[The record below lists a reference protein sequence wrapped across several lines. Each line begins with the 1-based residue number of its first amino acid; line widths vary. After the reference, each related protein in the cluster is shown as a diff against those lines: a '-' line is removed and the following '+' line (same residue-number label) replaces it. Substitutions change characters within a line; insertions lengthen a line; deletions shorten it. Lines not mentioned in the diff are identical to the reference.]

1 MEAALILRLKKGEAY
16 TELYQLYY
24 SDLCNYASNL
34 CGSDDLAEDIVQH
47 TMIKIWKK
55 GLDLN
60 VNTSLKG
67 YLYKSIYNHF
77 IDLQRKTKKEIS
89 KLERLKQE
97 ALLDFVE
104 FSIEEIENIYKQID
118 IEIEKLPTQCR
129 EVFLR

>member
-1 MEAALILRLKKGEAY
+1 METALILRLKKGNEKAY

-77 IDLQRKTKKEIS
+77 IDLQRKTKK
-89 KLERLKQE
+89 KL
-97 ALLDFVE
+97 A
-104 FSIEEIENIYKQID
+104 N
-118 IEIEKLPTQCR
+118 
-129 EVFLR
+129 

>member
-1 MEAALILRLKKGEAY
+1 MISLKILY
-16 TELYQLYY
+16 
-24 SDLCNYASNL
+24 
-34 CGSDDLAEDIVQH
+34 

-97 ALLDFVE
+97 ALLDFV
-104 FSIEEIENIYKQID
+104 FQSKKLRIYTSRSI
-118 IEIEKLPTQCR
+118 
-129 EVFLR
+129 

>member
-1 MEAALILRLKKGEAY
+1 MRRPTPSY
-16 TELYQLYY
+16 T
-24 SDLCNYASNL
+24 NYTIQIYVITHQIF
-34 CGSDDLAEDIVQH
+34 GSDDLAEDIVQH

-97 ALLDFVE
+97 VYWILSNFQSKKLRIYTSR
-104 FSIEEIENIYKQID
+104 SI
-118 IEIEKLPTQCR
+118 
-129 EVFLR
+129 

>member
-1 MEAALILRLKKGEAY
+1 MRRPTPSYTNYTIQIYVITHQIFVAVMISLKILY
-16 TELYQLYY
+16 
-24 SDLCNYASNL
+24 
-34 CGSDDLAEDIVQH
+34 

-97 ALLDFVE
+97 ALLDFV
-104 FSIEEIENIYKQID
+104 FQSKKLRIYTSRSI
-118 IEIEKLPTQCR
+118 
-129 EVFLR
+129 